1 MLLSHNK
8 WKLCSQPGSSQCW
21 VSFVQR
27 HSNEIF
33 RNHRFS
39 LGQFLSGYFRVWYPN
54 ILRYSDNG
62 WKSLSK
68 LMQLQANKP
77 RSATQNAICG
87 ERNRQ
92 TPKRSTQFFIERA
105 WNREKRRFK
114 KKRSRRSLSRREV
127 DFLVWRLSDRISGL
141 SGKISS
147 QRPPGSPWKKAIS
160 PQLLQW
166 SVLTVSG
173 RKPWVHWEALRCEWL

>member
-1 MLLSHNK
+1 MRYFGITDLALASFFLAILECGIQTYSAILTMAESLCLSWCNCK
-8 WKLCSQPGSSQCW
+8 QINPDRPLRMPFAVRETDKRPSDQLSS
-21 VSFVQR
+21 
-27 HSNEIF
+27 
-33 RNHRFS
+33 S
-39 LGQFLSGYFRVWYPN
+39 LR
-54 ILRYSDNG
+54 
-62 WKSLSK
+62 
-68 LMQLQANKP
+68 
-77 RSATQNAICG
+77 
-87 ERNRQ
+87 EHE
-92 TPKRSTQFFIERA
+92 IER
-105 WNREKRRFK
+105 KGDLK

-173 RKPWVHWEALRCEWL
+173 RKPWVHWEALRCELL

>member
-1 MLLSHNK
+1 MRYFGITDLALA
-8 WKLCSQPGSSQCW
+8 
-21 VSFVQR
+21 SF
-27 HSNEIF
+27 
-33 RNHRFS
+33 
-39 LGQFLSGYFRVWYPN
+39 FLA
-54 ILRYSDNG
+54 ILECGIQTYSAILTMAC
-62 WKSLSK
+62 KSLSK

-87 ERNRQ
+87 ERNGQ

-173 RKPWVHWEALRCEWL
+173 RKPWMHWEALRCEWL

>member
-1 MLLSHNK
+1 MRYFGITDLALA
-8 WKLCSQPGSSQCW
+8 
-21 VSFVQR
+21 SF
-27 HSNEIF
+27 
-33 RNHRFS
+33 
-39 LGQFLSGYFRVWYPN
+39 FLA
-54 ILRYSDNG
+54 ILECGIQTYSAILTMAC
-62 WKSLSK
+62 KSLSK
-68 LMQLQANKP
+68 LMQLRANKP

-160 PQLLQW
+160 PRLLQW